1 MNYIDESLQKEFP
14 TLMVP
19 ENEPLPECRMGR
31 TRLLMAKDGLY
42 IDTRQPW
49 GSLTIRLWKSPRELP
64 YGTVE
69 QKDDFEKLLLEIME
83 LARSQIM
90 EEIEEYAE
98 KGLEWAGLITWSKER
113 GLKYCPLRF
122 TATTTS
128 VEYEKPCLPEDTYI
142 VIDIHSHH
150 EMNPFF
156 SITDNIDECGRV
168 RISICLGNY
177 NKEKKQFEKAMRYAV
192 EGFFV
197 RIID

>member
-64 YGTVE
+64 YGRAE
-69 QKDDFEKLLLEIME
+69 EKDDFEERLREGIKIIEN
-83 LARSQIM
+83 QIIR
-90 EEIEEYAE
+90 EIEEHAE
-98 KGLEWAGLITWSKER
+98 KGLEWAGIIIWSKDK
-113 GLKYCPLRF
+113 GMQYYPLSF
-122 TATTTS
+122 IATPS
-128 VEYEKPCLPEDTYI
+128 DVHYIKPNLPENNYI

-192 EGFFV
+192 EGFFI